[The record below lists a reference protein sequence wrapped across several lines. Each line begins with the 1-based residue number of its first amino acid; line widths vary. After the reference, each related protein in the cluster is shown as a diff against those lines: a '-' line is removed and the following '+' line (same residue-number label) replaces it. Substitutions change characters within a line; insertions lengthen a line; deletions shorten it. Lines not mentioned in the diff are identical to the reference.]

1 MSGTED
7 DSRCQ
12 KAVRIIT
19 ELCRKKS
26 LPALHLNTCREFLL
40 ASDQSLSISEPG
52 TVLWSCELGTA
63 KHPKQGNACTGGTFG
78 SSVLELG
85 ENCLSTDL
93 LLFSFMRSTA
103 GAGAD

>member
-40 ASDQSLSISEPG
+40 PSDQSLSISEPG
-52 TVLWSCELGTA
+52 TVLWSCELGTENIQSRETPA
-63 KHPKQGNACTGGTFG
+63 QGGTFG

>member
-12 KAVRIIT
+12 KAVHIIT

-40 ASDQSLSISEPG
+40 PSDQSLSISEPG

-63 KHPKQGNACTGGTFG
+63 KHPKQGNACTGGDVWEL
-78 SSVLELG
+78 SVGIRGEL
-85 ENCLSTDL
+85 S
-93 LLFSFMRSTA
+93 
-103 GAGAD
+103 

>member
-40 ASDQSLSISEPG
+40 PSDQSLSISEPA
-52 TVLWSCELGTA
+52 VLGSLEE
-63 KHPKQGNACTGGTFG
+63 QGPFFSPGRLAERGG
-78 SSVLELG
+78 LQ
-85 ENCLSTDL
+85 
-93 LLFSFMRSTA
+93 
-103 GAGAD
+103 